1 MLTKPELLRGEREMK
16 SRLILIPIVV
26 GILAEAAFAAQESKS
41 APRNAIRPKQIQ
53 RIVKD
58 PRVFQWPKDD
68 TRKFEPKIIH
78 PLYTGQKID
87 IFHPVYRGER
97 VDILLLNE
105 TRHPGTPPAAVSGDS
120 LSILSNANVH
130 KDSRIGTA
138 EPNNVL
144 QHSAEARTT
153 AKVKTLSEPQ

>member
-1 MLTKPELLRGEREMK
+1 MK
-16 SRLILIPIVV
+16 SRLILIPILV
-26 GILAEAAFAAQESKS
+26 GILAEGAFAAQESKS
-41 APRNAIRPKQIQ
+41 APLPKQKQ
-53 RIVKD
+53 RIVID
-58 PRVFQWPKDD
+58 TRAFQWPKDK
-68 TRKFEPKIIH
+68 TCKFEPKIIH

-87 IFHPVYRGER
+87 IFHPVYRGEKI
-97 VDILLLNE
+97 DILLLNE